1 MSETGTRQ
9 GELAADDGGGELASK
24 AVVKKAEAANG
35 DGFEEVNDKG
45 ALLGEFL
52 ESRDGH
58 LVETAFDFAK
68 ACGAVAAN
76 V

>member
-35 DGFEEVNDKG
+35 DGFEEVNDEG
-45 ALLGEFL
+45 L
-52 ESRDGH
+52 
-58 LVETAFDFAK
+58 
-68 ACGAVAAN
+68 C
-76 V
+76 